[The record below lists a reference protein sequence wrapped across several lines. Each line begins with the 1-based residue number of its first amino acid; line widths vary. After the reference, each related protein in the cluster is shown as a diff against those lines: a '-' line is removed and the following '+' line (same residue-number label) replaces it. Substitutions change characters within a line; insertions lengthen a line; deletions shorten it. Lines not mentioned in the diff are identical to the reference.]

1 MRKKVYGIVENT
13 TSIIVKKL
21 CVPIRK
27 HLKPL
32 IMLKLIMNKIKQ
44 ITSSFESLHK
54 SPYSTIG
61 AISCSHVST
70 ITPNIKSKSNY
81 SHKGFYSTWIQGVV
95 KGKYIFL
102 GL

>member
-1 MRKKVYGIVENT
+1 MHKKVYGIVENT

-32 IMLKLIMNKIKQ
+32 TMLKLITNKIKQ
-44 ITSSFESLHK
+44 IRFSFESLQR
-54 SPYSTIG
+54 SPHNTIG
-61 AISCSHVST
+61 AISGSHIST
-70 ITPNIKSKSNY
+70 IAPNIESKSNY